1 MALCNYSGTVVKSL
15 NLQNFESQPLEIDCN
30 DVYILRVGY
39 TTNFYDLDR
48 IQDHKIILEE
58 KRNGSYTV

>member
-15 NLQNFESQPLEIDCN
+15 NSQNFESQPLEIDCN